1 MSDESRIFKI
11 LEKVGESVLKIQQD
25 GSDATTETIQL
36 SNKQV
41 IKNEDNEP
49 GLILT
54 TEDGRQFGRLD
65 SWPEDVLVEI
75 H

>member
-11 LEKVGESVLKIQQD
+11 LEKVENLVWKIQQD
-25 GSDATTETIQL
+25 GSDTIAQTIQI
-36 SNKQV
+36 SNKRV
-41 IKNEDNEP
+41 IKNEDDQP
-49 GLILT
+49 GFILT
-54 TEDGRQFGRLD
+54 TKDGRQFGRLD

>member
-1 MSDESRIFKI
+1 MSNENNVFRI
-11 LEKVGESVLKIQQD
+11 LEKVGESGLKIQQD
-25 GSDATTETIQL
+25 GSDATAEIIQL
-36 SNKQV
+36 SQKQV
-41 IKNEDNEP
+41 IKSEDNQP
-49 GLILT
+49 GLILI

>member
-11 LEKVGESVLKIQQD
+11 LEKVESGLKIQQD
-25 GSDATTETIQL
+25 GSDATAETIQL
-36 SNKQV
+36 SNKRV
-41 IKNEDNEP
+41 IKNEDDQP
-49 GLILT
+49 GFILT

>member
-11 LEKVGESVLKIQQD
+11 LEKVGESGLKIQQD
-25 GSDATTETIQL
+25 GSDATAEIIQL
-36 SNKQV
+36 SQKQV
-41 IKNEDNEP
+41 IKNEDDQP

>member
-11 LEKVGESVLKIQQD
+11 LEKVGESGLKIQQD
-25 GSDATTETIQL
+25 GSDATAEIIQL
-36 SNKQV
+36 SQKKV
-41 IKNEDNEP
+41 IKNEDDQP
-49 GLILT
+49 GFILT

>member
-11 LEKVGESVLKIQQD
+11 LEKVGESGLKIQQD
-25 GSDATTETIQL
+25 GSDAIAQTIQL
-36 SNKQV
+36 STKKV
-41 IKNEDNEP
+41 IKNEDDQP
-49 GLILT
+49 GFILT

-75 H
+75 Y

>member
-11 LEKVGESVLKIQQD
+11 LEKVENLVWKIQQD
-25 GSDATTETIQL
+25 GSDATAQTIQL
-36 SNKQV
+36 TKKQV
-41 IKNEDNEP
+41 IKNEDDQP

-54 TEDGRQFGRLD
+54 TKDGRQFGRLD

>member
-1 MSDESRIFKI
+1 MSIENNLFKI
-11 LEKVGESVLKIQQD
+11 LEKVGEYGLKIQQD
-25 GSDATTETIQL
+25 GSDATAQTIQL
-36 SNKQV
+36 TKKQV
-41 IKNEDNEP
+41 IKNEDDQP

-75 H
+75 Y

>member
-1 MSDESRIFKI
+1 MSDENRIFKI
-11 LEKVGESVLKIQQD
+11 LEKVGESGLKIQQD
-25 GSDATTETIQL
+25 GSDAPAETIQL
-36 SNKQV
+36 SKKKI
-41 IKNEDNEP
+41 IKNEDNQP

-75 H
+75 Y

>member
-1 MSDESRIFKI
+1 MSIENNLFKI
-11 LEKVGESVLKIQQD
+11 LEKVGESGLKIQQD
-25 GSDATTETIQL
+25 GSDTTAEIIQL

-54 TEDGRQFGRLD
+54 TGDGRQFGRLD

>member
-11 LEKVGESVLKIQQD
+11 LEKVGELGLKIQQD
-25 GSDATTETIQL
+25 GSDAPAETIQL
-36 SNKQV
+36 STKKV
-41 IKNEDNEP
+41 IKNEDDQP
-49 GLILT
+49 GFILT
-54 TEDGRQFGRLD
+54 TKDGRQFGRLD

>member
-11 LEKVGESVLKIQQD
+11 LEKVGESGLKIQQD
-25 GSDATTETIQL
+25 GSDAIAETIQL

-54 TEDGRQFGRLD
+54 TENGRQFGRLD

>member
-11 LEKVGESVLKIQQD
+11 LEKVGESGLKIQLD
-25 GSDATTETIQL
+25 GSDGTAETIQL

-41 IKNEDNEP
+41 IKSKDDQP

>member
-11 LEKVGESVLKIQQD
+11 LEKVGESGLKIQQD
-25 GSDATTETIQL
+25 GSDAIAQTIQL
-36 SNKQV
+36 SKQKV
-41 IKNEDNEP
+41 IKNEDDQP
-49 GLILT
+49 GFILT

-75 H
+75 Y

>member
-11 LEKVGESVLKIQQD
+11 LEKVGEFGLKIQQD
-25 GSDATTETIQL
+25 GSDATAETIQL
-36 SNKQV
+36 SKKKV
-41 IKNEDNEP
+41 IKNEDDQP

-75 H
+75 Y

>member
-11 LEKVGESVLKIQQD
+11 LEKVGEYGLKIQQD
-25 GSDATTETIQL
+25 GSDATAQTIQL
-36 SNKQV
+36 TNKQE
-41 IKNEDNEP
+41 IKNEDDQP

-54 TEDGRQFGRLD
+54 TEDGRQFGRLY

-75 H
+75 Y

>member
-11 LEKVGESVLKIQQD
+11 LEKVGESGLKIQQD
-25 GSDATTETIQL
+25 GSDAIAQTIQL
-36 SNKQV
+36 SKKQV

-54 TEDGRQFGRLD
+54 SGDWRQFGRLD

>member
-11 LEKVGESVLKIQQD
+11 LEKVGESGLKIQQE
-25 GSDATTETIQL
+25 GSDTTPETIQL
-36 SNKQV
+36 SQKKV
-41 IKNEDNEP
+41 IKNEDDQP
-49 GLILT
+49 GFILT

>member
-11 LEKVGESVLKIQQD
+11 LEKVGESGLKIQQD
-25 GSDATTETIQL
+25 GSDALAQTIQL
-36 SNKQV
+36 SKKKV
-41 IKNEDNEP
+41 IKNEDDQP
-49 GLILT
+49 GFILT

>member
-11 LEKVGESVLKIQQD
+11 LEKVGESGLKIQQD
-25 GSDATTETIQL
+25 GSDAIAQTIQL
-36 SNKQV
+36 SNKRV
-41 IKNEDNEP
+41 IKNEDDQP

-54 TEDGRQFGRLD
+54 TKDGRQFGRLD

-75 H
+75 Y

>member
-11 LEKVGESVLKIQQD
+11 LEKVGESGLKIQQD
-25 GSDATTETIQL
+25 GSDTIAQTIQL
-36 SNKQV
+36 SKKKV
-41 IKNEDNEP
+41 IKNEDDQP
-49 GLILT
+49 GFILT

>member
-11 LEKVGESVLKIQQD
+11 LEKVGESGLKIQQD
-25 GSDATTETIQL
+25 GSDAIAQTIQL
-36 SNKQV
+36 SKKKV
-41 IKNEDNEP
+41 IKNEDDQP
-49 GLILT
+49 GFILT

>member
-1 MSDESRIFKI
+1 MSIENNLFKI

>member
-11 LEKVGESVLKIQQD
+11 LEKVEEYGLKIQQD
-25 GSDATTETIQL
+25 GSDATAQTIQL
-36 SNKQV
+36 TKKQV
-41 IKNEDNEP
+41 IKNEDDQP
-49 GLILT
+49 GLIFT

>member
-11 LEKVGESVLKIQQD
+11 LEKIGESGLKIQQD
-25 GSDATTETIQL
+25 GSDATAETIQL
-36 SNKQV
+36 SNKRV
-41 IKNEDNEP
+41 IKNEDDQP
-49 GLILT
+49 GFILT

-75 H
+75 Y

>member
-1 MSDESRIFKI
+1 MLDESRIFKI
-11 LEKVGESVLKIQQD
+11 LEKVGESGLKIQQD
-25 GSDATTETIQL
+25 GSDATAQTIQL

-41 IKNEDNEP
+41 IKNEDDQP

-65 SWPEDVLVEI
+65 SWPKDVLVEI

>member
-11 LEKVGESVLKIQQD
+11 LEKVENLVWKIQQD
-25 GSDATTETIQL
+25 GSGAPAETIQL
-36 SNKQV
+36 SKKKV
-41 IKNEDNEP
+41 IKNEGEQP
-49 GLILT
+49 GFILT

-75 H
+75 Y

>member
-1 MSDESRIFKI
+1 MSDEGRIFKI
-11 LEKVGESVLKIQQD
+11 LEKVGESGLKIQQD
-25 GSDATTETIQL
+25 SSDATAETIQL
-36 SNKQV
+36 SNKRD
-41 IKNEDNEP
+41 IKNEDDQP